1 MPYGTLALDAI
12 STSGN
17 LSITGNTIVVGNFTA
32 NNMSG
37 QNRLI
42 NGTMMID
49 QGNNGASQTIVAGAN
64 LAYVCDR

>member
-17 LSITGNTIVVGNFTA
+17 LSITGNTIVVVNFTA

-49 QGNNGASQTIVAGAN
+49 QRNNGASQTKIGRAHV
-64 LAYVCDR
+64 